1 MQISLTNLRK
11 RKYHMM
17 KGTVFLKCMVFNLFK
32 FQQWVQL
39 IFHKLLIFWPE
50 KYLKDLMQQESTPL
64 KYLKHNF
71 KLKSKI
77 PMVIVAAIDIKTT
90 LSFFN
95 YQSLSF
101 LSDKSKWVKTLKA
114 IKFYLI
120 NLIFIIYLSFYYIE
134 KYKYAKSP

>member
-1 MQISLTNLRK
+1 
-11 RKYHMM
+11 
-17 KGTVFLKCMVFNLFK
+17 
-32 FQQWVQL
+32 
-39 IFHKLLIFWPE
+39 LIFWPE

-77 PMVIVAAIDIKTT
+77 RMVIVAAIDIKTT

-101 LSDKSKWVKTLKA
+101 LSDKSK
-114 IKFYLI
+114 
-120 NLIFIIYLSFYYIE
+120 
-134 KYKYAKSP
+134 

>member
-1 MQISLTNLRK
+1 MQISLTKLRK

-77 PMVIVAAIDIKTT
+77 RMAIVAAIDIKTT

-101 LSDKSKWVKTLKA
+101 LSDKSKWVKTIKA
-114 IKFYLI
+114 IKSYLI

>member
-1 MQISLTNLRK
+1 MQISLTKLRK

-77 PMVIVAAIDIKTT
+77 RMVIVAAIDIKTT

-101 LSDKSKWVKTLKA
+101 LSDKSKWVKTIKA
-114 IKFYLI
+114 IKSYLI